1 MNFFFYLKG
10 TKTHY
15 NGWWDERERE
25 REREREG
32 ERGGGERERREKD
45 KEVRPPI
52 SQRLTVSKEVCS
64 KQRQR

>member
-1 MNFFFYLKG
+1 MLADMAMRVIHTDG
-10 TKTHY
+10 
-15 NGWWDERERE
+15 
-25 REREREG
+25 EG